1 MYMCEKLR
9 QLNSYKTKEKG
20 LKAEDYEKIVFNMF
34 VDIGYD
40 NTIPVKIE
48 NIISN
53 DLGIPVISNK
63 FESSEKILNDEKIRK
78 GILGKVQVKGEN
90 IDIYYNPRTTEDENE
105 ENEHRKRF
113 TLAHELSHCILHAPE
128 IGEDRVYVDFY
139 RLAESEES
147 YNNNDLREKE
157 ANILAGAILMP
168 EEVISPLYK
177 TLEENHNYIEII
189 DNLSNIFNVSRNV
202 VRTRLEY
209 LGLLK

>member
-63 FESSEKILNDEKIRK
+63 FESSEKILNYEKSTSKRRK
-78 GILGKVQVKGEN
+78 
-90 IDIYYNPRTTEDENE
+90 Y
-105 ENEHRKRF
+105 
-113 TLAHELSHCILHAPE
+113 
-128 IGEDRVYVDFY
+128 
-139 RLAESEES
+139 
-147 YNNNDLREKE
+147 
-157 ANILAGAILMP
+157 
-168 EEVISPLYK
+168 
-177 TLEENHNYIEII
+177 
-189 DNLSNIFNVSRNV
+189 
-202 VRTRLEY
+202 
-209 LGLLK
+209 